1 MSYMRSACLAALF
14 FCLFTKTYSQSSGD
28 YVVTVAYDTLY
39 GDVKMNTYMRP
50 QESVTLK
57 DSQKKKKDFTP
68 NKARAFRMK
77 DKLYQSVLL
86 RDHYTFMEVLESG
99 SLSLYEHQSSSSAS
113 SATDI
118 DTYMKIDMGELV
130 QIPKIGFRKKIAPL
144 LSQCPSVQQKVE
156 NKTYDFTD
164 LKAIAK
170 EYNQCVASQP
180 KSRQPQVATS
190 AESAPQASSA
200 QSSPITPQTVV
211 ITEML
216 NYLDKNPQATNQD
229 DLRTCLSDIN
239 SKLKAG
245 KTVPKYLLEAL
256 ISLSK
261 PVEGLR
267 IKAQQLATNLGY

>member
-1 MSYMRSACLAALF
+1 
-14 FCLFTKTYSQSSGD
+14 
-28 YVVTVAYDTLY
+28 VTVAFDTLY
-39 GDVKMNTYMRP
+39 GDVKMNTYMKP

-57 DSQKKKKDFTP
+57 DSRKKKTHFTP
-68 NKARAFRMK
+68 NKARAFKIK

-99 SLSLYEHQSSSSAS
+99 ALSLYEHQSSNSAS
-113 SATDI
+113 SATEI

-130 QIPKIGFRKKIAPL
+130 QIPKIGFRKKVAPL
-144 LSQCPSVQQKVE
+144 LHQCPSVHQKVE
-156 NKTYDFTD
+156 DKTYDFTS

-170 EYNQCVASQP
+170 EYNQCVANQP
-180 KSRQPQVATS
+180 KSGRTQMAVSVPEAGAPVPQPSSSQLSLAF
-190 AESAPQASSA
+190 PQAA
-200 QSSPITPQTVV
+200 V

-216 NYLDKNPQATNQD
+216 SYLDKHPQVTNQE
-229 DLRTCLSDIN
+229 DLRTCLSDIA

-256 ISLSK
+256 INLSK

-267 IKAQQLATNLGY
+267 EKAQQLATDLGYRTEK